1 MDEDSRSVSAVD
13 FQRFERLYSYL
24 YLLCLEIQFG
34 NDGVSSFTI
43 ERWVMEEL
51 SDLCR
56 VPETAGLDRTPALT
70 DFWGTSEDAGILRA
84 LCTQ

>member
-1 MDEDSRSVSAVD
+1 
-13 FQRFERLYSYL
+13 
-24 YLLCLEIQFG
+24 
-34 NDGVSSFTI
+34 
-43 ERWVMEEL
+43 MEEL